1 MLDEIYAMR
10 TELTR
15 ILTNGVDA
23 GALDTLTEALLRM
36 KANLNH
42 EAQAARRSAEI
53 GEAAAREAV

>member
-1 MLDEIYAMR
+1 MR